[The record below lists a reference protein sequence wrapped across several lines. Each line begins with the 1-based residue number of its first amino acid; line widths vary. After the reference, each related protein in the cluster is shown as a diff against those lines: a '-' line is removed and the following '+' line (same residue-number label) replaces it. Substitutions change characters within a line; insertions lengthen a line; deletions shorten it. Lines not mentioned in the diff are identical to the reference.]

1 LCHINLARGFRGG
14 ERQTELLVRGLAAH
28 VPAQRLIVRTGQPL
42 AARLGDVPNL
52 ALVAVSGRIGASRA
66 AAGAGL
72 VHAHETGGAQAA
84 FIRNRLSG
92 IPYVITR
99 RVDNIPKTDY
109 FTHAMYR
116 RAAAIAV
123 LSGAIASSLS
133 DYDSSLRT
141 YRIPSAASPAR
152 IDTEWAQAYRER
164 FAGKFLVGHVAALD
178 IAHKGQLML
187 VSAAAELERSH
198 PQVHFI
204 VVGSGRDEA
213 RIIEAARGLSNMTF
227 AGWADNVADY
237 LAAFDVFTLPSKREG
252 LGSILIDAMQAG
264 LPVVATRVGG
274 IPDLITHGRN
284 GLLVPEDDNA
294 ALACAIVRLL
304 SDSHLREAMAEANRE
319 RAREFQPEIMTA
331 RYLRLYREVAPHLA
345 MPTHGA

>member
-1 LCHINLARGFRGG
+1 M
-14 ERQTELLVRGLAAH
+14 VRGLAAH
-28 VPAQRLIVRTGQPL
+28 VPAQRLIVRQGRPL

-52 ALVAVSGRIGASRA
+52 TLVPVAGRLGAARA
-66 AAGAGL
+66 AAGASL

-92 IPYVITR
+92 VPYLITR
-99 RVDNIPKTDY
+99 RVDNVPKPDF
-109 FTHAMYR
+109 FTRAMYR

-123 LSGAIASSLS
+123 LSGAIESSLA

-141 YRIPSAASPAR
+141 YKIPSAASSSASDAAWVR
-152 IDTEWAQAYRER
+152 AYRER

-178 IAHKGQLML
+178 IAHKGQLAL
-187 VSAAAELERSH
+187 VGAAAEIERSH
-198 PQVHFI
+198 PEVHFV

-213 RIIEAARGLSNMTF
+213 RILEAARGFSNMTF
-227 AGWADNVADY
+227 AGWADNVSDY

-284 GLLVPEDDNA
+284 GLLVPEDDSA
-294 ALACAIVRLL
+294 ALAGAIVRLL
-304 SDSHLREAMAEANRE
+304 SDPALRAAMAEANRL
-319 RAREFQPEIMTA
+319 RARDFQPEVMTE
-331 RYLRLYREVAPHLA
+331 RYLRLYRELAPELA
-345 MPTHGA
+345 ARASL